1 MCGIAGIVSENRSLI
16 QPALLKAM
24 TSTLA
29 HRGPDGEGYWINE
42 NTEVA
47 LGHRRLAIIDLS
59 NASAQPITYLGRYTI
74 TFNGE
79 IFNYREIRNELK
91 KQGYSFS
98 SRGDAEVILAA
109 YDCYKEK
116 CLSLF
121 DGMFAFV
128 IWDELDKTLFAAR
141 DRFGEKPFYYSATSN
156 TIFFASEMKAL
167 WKAAVEKTV
176 DEKMMLNYITLG
188 YVQNPADKSQTF
200 FRNIYSLPPS
210 HFMQVSLYPF
220 KIHIEQYWDIDKQFT
235 QKITESQASE
245 KLLQMLTDSIR
256 FRLRS
261 DVEVGTSLSG
271 GIDSSTIASIV
282 KNEMPTES
290 KNFKTFSAVFP
301 GFAKDES
308 KYINELTSQLHLPN
322 FSVQPSHEEFIKNI
336 EKLAWHQE
344 EPFPSSSVYAQYKVF
359 ELAKEHGVK
368 VLLDGQGADEIF
380 AGYHKYIH
388 WYLQEILSRHRFK
401 KFTHEKHAFNK
412 HHVPVKWDV
421 RNVVAAF
428 LPSHVAIALEKAEYR
443 RIIHHPNINRS
454 LIAHSKGREWE
465 GVHKPIIT
473 KLNDILYFNTMRNG
487 LEELLRFA
495 DRNSMA
501 HGLEVRLPFLQH
513 HLVSFAFS
521 LPSTLKINNGFPK
534 WILRKAMED
543 RLPASIIWR
552 TDKTAYEPPQ
562 KMWMES
568 APMQDCIHE
577 AKKTLVEAQIL
588 KPASI
593 NKKIRPMD
601 AHMADNFDWRYL
613 SAAFL
618 YT

>member
-1 MCGIAGIVSENRSLI
+1 MCGIAGILSENRANI
-16 QPALLKAM
+16 QPHLIKAM
-24 TSTLA
+24 GTILA
-29 HRGPDGEGYWINE
+29 HRGPDGEGYWMNDH
-42 NTEVA
+42 NEVA
-47 LGHRRLAIIDLS
+47 LGHRRLAIIDLTS
-59 NASAQPITYLGRYTI
+59 ASAQPMHYLGRYTI
-74 TFNGE
+74 TYNGE
-79 IFNYREIRNELK
+79 IYNYREIRNELK

-141 DRFGEKPFYYSATSN
+141 DRFGEKPFYYSASSN
-156 TIFFASEMKAL
+156 TLHFASEMKAL
-167 WKAAVEKTV
+167 WEAGIGKTV

-200 FRNIYSLPPS
+200 FRNIYSLPPA

-220 KIHIEQYWDIDKQFT
+220 KIHIEQYWDIDKQHT
-235 QKITESQASE
+235 QKISSVQASE
-245 KLLQMLTDSIR
+245 KLLHMLTDSVR

-271 GIDSSTIASIV
+271 GIDSSTIAAIV
-282 KNEMPTES
+282 KKGLGEKDS
-290 KNFKTFSAVFP
+290 HFKTFSAVFP
-301 GFAKDES
+301 GYEKDES
-308 KYINELTSQLHLPN
+308 KYIKEFVTEFDLQNY
-322 FSVQPSHEEFIKNI
+322 SVEPSYDGFLKDF

-344 EPFPSSSVYAQYKVF
+344 EPFPSSSIYAQYTVF
-359 ELAKEHGVK
+359 KLAKDHGVK
-368 VLLDGQGADEIF
+368 VLLDGQGADETF
-380 AGYHKYIH
+380 AGYHKYLH
-388 WYLQEILSRHRFK
+388 WFLQEVLSRHRFTR
-401 KFTHEKHAFNK
+401 FRQERNAFRKHQ
-412 HHVPVKWDV
+412 VPVKWDL

-443 RIIHHPNINRS
+443 RIIHHPHINKS

-501 HGLEVRLPFLQH
+501 HGVEVRLPFLQH

-521 LPSTLKINNGFPK
+521 LPSTFKINKGFPK
-534 WILRKAMED
+534 WILRKTMED
-543 RLPASIIWR
+543 RLPPFIVWR

-568 APMQDCIHE
+568 ALMQDYIHE
-577 AKKTLVEAQIL
+577 AKRKLVNAQIL
-588 KPASI
+588 KPSSI
-593 NKKIRPMD
+593 NKKIKPLE
-601 AHMADNFDWRYL
+601 AHMPDNFDWRYL

-618 YT
+618 YS

>member
-1 MCGIAGIVSENRSLI
+1 MCGIAGILSENRAQVRPELI
-16 QPALLKAM
+16 KAM
-24 TSTLA
+24 ADKLA
-29 HRGPDGEGYWINE
+29 HRGPDGEGYWLNKHNE
-42 NTEVA
+42 IA
-47 LGHRRLAIIDLS
+47 LGHRRLSIIDLS
-59 NASAQPITYLGRYTI
+59 DASAQPMTYLDRYTI
-74 TFNGE
+74 TYNGE
-79 IFNYREIRNELK
+79 IYNYREIRIELK
-91 KQGYSFS
+91 KQGYSFT

-121 DGMFAFV
+121 DGMFAFA
-128 IWDELDKTLFAAR
+128 IWDELDKTLFVAR
-141 DRFGEKPFYYSATSN
+141 DRFGEKPLYYSASSN
-156 TIFFASEMKAL
+156 TMFFSSEMKAL
-167 WKAAVEKTV
+167 WEAGVQRTI

-200 FRNIYSLPPS
+200 FRQIYSLPPA

-220 KIHIEQYWDIDKQFT
+220 KIHIEQFWDIDKQYC
-235 QKITESQASE
+235 QKISESQASE
-245 KLLQMLTDSIR
+245 KLMEMLTDSIR

-271 GIDSSTIASIV
+271 GIDSSTIACLI
-282 KNEMPTES
+282 KKGMDGD
-290 KNFKTFSAVFP
+290 KNFKTFSAIFP
-301 GFAKDES
+301 GFEKDES
-308 KYINELTSQLHLPN
+308 AYIRELVGELGLQN
-322 FSVQPSHEEFIKNI
+322 FSVQPSAEDFIMDF

-344 EPFPSSSVYAQYKVF
+344 EPFPSSSIYAQYRVF
-359 ELAKEHGVK
+359 KLAKEHGVK

-388 WYLQEILSRHRFK
+388 WFLQEVLSRHRFN
-401 KFTHEKHAFNK
+401 KFRHEKKAFHK
-412 HHVPVKWDV
+412 HQMQVKWDV

-443 RIIHHPNINRS
+443 RIIHHPHINRS
-454 LIAHSKGREWE
+454 LIAQSKGREWE

-501 HGLEVRLPFLQH
+501 HGTEVRLPFLQH

-521 LPSTLKINNGFPK
+521 LPSTLKINNGYPK
-534 WILRKAMED
+534 WILRKTMD
-543 RLPASIIWR
+543 GQLPGSINWR

-568 APMQDCIHE
+568 PLMQDYIHE
-577 AKKTLVEAQIL
+577 AKKKLVNEQIL
-588 KPASI
+588 KPACI
-593 NKKIRPMD
+593 NKKVRPMN
-601 AHMADNFDWRYL
+601 AHMPDNFDWRYL

-618 YT
+618 YS